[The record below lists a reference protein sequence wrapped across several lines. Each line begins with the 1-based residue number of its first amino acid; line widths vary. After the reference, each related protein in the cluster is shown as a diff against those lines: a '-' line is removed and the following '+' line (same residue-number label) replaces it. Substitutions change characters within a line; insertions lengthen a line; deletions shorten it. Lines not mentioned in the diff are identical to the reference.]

1 MLGAAACHHKVGAL
15 PKGASNFGA
24 HGGRIDKMTMELSII
39 AQFDELRRC
48 SDVLREGTAEIGKSV
63 GSLLSQ

>member
-1 MLGAAACHHKVGAL
+1 MH
-15 PKGASNFGA
+15 FGA
-24 HGGRIDKMTMELSII
+24 HGGGIDKMTMELSII

-63 GSLLSQ
+63 GSLLSHQ